1 MTPKNYDSQKSI
13 AEKILNVLIDYDS
26 DIKLYNNAVE
36 DFNELGGLDAI
47 SKIMNWDDSQKNNW
61 YRRIQNVNE
70 IK

>member
-26 DIKLYNNAVE
+26 DIKLYNNAIE
-36 DFNELGGLDAI
+36 DFNELGGLDGM

-61 YRRIQNVNE
+61 HRRIQNVNLL
-70 IK
+70 K